1 MESADCDIGVLNE
14 IHISVDNSW
23 QTGQASQHPDDD
35 AGDFGHQHGAAE
47 ARLHRVDNGQVAVD
61 AETGEQEH
69 AGVEVETDTG
79 RCDLTQVIAKGPAV
93 LHSGIDSPQ
102 WQSQQKA

>member
-1 MESADCDIGVLNE
+1 MESTDCDVGVLDE
-14 IHISVDNSW
+14 IHIPVDDSW

-35 AGDFGHQHGAAE
+35 AGDFGHQHRAAE

-61 AETGEQEH
+61 AEAGEQEH

-79 RCDLTQVIAKGPAV
+79 
-93 LHSGIDSPQ
+93 
-102 WQSQQKA
+102 